1 MAKAMPK
8 RATQTNQGAK
18 ITEKELTILVKGK
31 KTKVKVYVI
40 TVKGAE
46 KYAVRRPLAPVDNAK
61 YLPLQEFEAAKNASK
76 PRKSKKAA
84 VPAFVFPE
92 EATALIP
99 ALAKLPKDVIK
110 PLALA
115 ALKYKK
121 ANAKAIRAQQKVET
135 VNKQIL
141 KLQAKIAAMSGAAQ

>member
-8 RATQTNQGAK
+8 RATQTKQGAK
-18 ITEKELTILVKGK
+18 ITEKELTIMVKGK
-31 KTKVKVYVI
+31 KTKVKVYAV
-40 TVKGAE
+40 TVKGVE

-61 YLPLQEFEAAKNASK
+61 YLPLQEFEVAKNAAK
-76 PRKSKKAA
+76 PRQSKAAA
-84 VPAFVFPE
+84 VPAVVFPE

-99 ALAKLPKDVIK
+99 AIAKLPKDVIK

-121 ANAKAIRAQQKVET
+121 VNAKAIRAQQKVET

-141 KLQAKIAAMSGAAQ
+141 KLQAKIAVMSGAAQ

>member
-8 RATQTNQGAK
+8 RATQTKQSAK
-18 ITEKELTILVKGK
+18 ISEKELTITVKGK

-40 TVKGAE
+40 TVKGVE

-61 YLPLQEFEAAKNASK
+61 YLPLREFEAAKNATK
-76 PRKSKKAA
+76 PRQSKKAA
-84 VPAFVFPE
+84 VAAVVFPE
-92 EATALIP
+92 EAVALIP
-99 ALAKLPKDVIK
+99 ALAKLAKDVIK

-121 ANAKAIRAQQKVET
+121 ANAKAIRAQQKVAT
-135 VNKQIL
+135 VNKQIQ
-141 KLQAKIAAMSGAAQ
+141 KLQAKIVAMSGAAQ